1 VADDFNDEGF
11 WDGEEE
17 GYFDEKRFPRVWL
30 LSMGILSVV
39 LVVGV
44 VALAFLALFRPIPT
58 PTPVLSPAEGPALSP
73 STSLGINSAEG
84 PVLSPTEG
92 PVLSP
97 STSLGINL
105 TEGPVM
111 SLTEGPVLSLTEGPA
126 PPLSTSVPLPGG
138 EIEVEATTTPVM
150 VQSTPVLP
158 PSTSTPVP
166 AVPQEV
172 AIGVY
177 VKVSGTGG
185 GDLSFRA
192 GPDTNYARLKI
203 VAEGSVLRVLDGPM
217 EADGYIWWQ
226 LQDVSDGVV
235 GWAVAD
241 YLEPTVP

>member
-1 VADDFNDEGF
+1 VTDDFNRGDF
-11 WDGEEE
+11 WDGEEEE

-30 LSMGILSVV
+30 LSMGILSVI

-44 VALAFLALFRPIPT
+44 VALAFLALFQPT
-58 PTPVLSPAEGPALSP
+58 PTPTLDLSP
-73 STSLGINSAEG
+73 TEG

-97 STSLGINL
+97 
-105 TEGPVM
+105 V
-111 SLTEGPVLSLTEGPA
+111 EGPA
-126 PPLSTSVPLPGG
+126 LSPSTSVPLPGEG
-138 EIEVEATTTPVM
+138 TEATPTPVR
-150 VQSTPVLP
+150 VQSTLVPS

-166 AVPQEV
+166 AVPQEI

-177 VKVSGTGG
+177 VQVSGTGG

-192 GPDTNYARLKI
+192 DPGTNYARLKI
-203 VAEGSVLRVLDGPM
+203 VAEGTVLKVLDGPS
-217 EADGYIWWQ
+217 EADGYVWWQ
-226 LQDVSDGVV
+226 LQDVSDGMV